1 MQSVSNRIDIY
12 FGVLAFATVSIVRRF
27 DWALMSFVELD
38 GSLVFL
44 CRRPGGKR
52 PQIAAAAGLRMLLAG
67 I

>member
-1 MQSVSNRIDIY
+1 MQSVSNRIAIY

-52 PQIAAAAGLRMLLAG
+52 P
-67 I
+67 